1 MTLPSLKQIL
11 RPSAVGGGSHLL
23 VALVRWGAWAV
34 LALVAARGVAFL
46 GEEFL
51 RRHTLALRTEHV
63 LQSVLGSREG
73 ASRGAPPGVIAFVE
87 RNPFGVPPR
96 PAVASAP
103 VVETPA
109 PGLSLADVQVEGTVA
124 GVGALVSTEEG
135 PRWILQREEFRG
147 YLVFRVQAGGVLLSR
162 DGQETFLPLVFV
174 GGSPGAPASLTVAGS
189 PSSGSSAPPA
199 LLPAF
204 QGKVSSAAPG
214 KEGVVAREVVNAL
227 LMNPFDELKLVRLIP
242 KVDDQGK
249 AGGLEVAALEDKSI
263 LSTLGVR
270 PGDVIKGINGIT
282 MNNMGDVANA
292 INSLMGGSKFDVAI
306 VRDGKPEQLSY
317 AVK

>member
-11 RPSAVGGGSHLL
+11 RPSAAGGGSHLL

-63 LQSVLGSREG
+63 LQSVLGARES
-73 ASRGAPPGVIAFVE
+73 ASRGAPPGVVAFVE

-96 PAVASAP
+96 PAVASVP
-103 VVETPA
+103 VAETTG

-162 DGQETFLPLVFV
+162 DGQDTFLPLVFV
-174 GGSPGAPASLTVAGS
+174 GGSPGAPVPLTVAG
-189 PSSGSSAPPA
+189 PPPSGSSAPPPP
-199 LLPAF
+199 PAF

-242 KVDDQGK
+242 KVDDQGR

-282 MNNMGDVANA
+282 MNNMGDVA
-292 INSLMGGSKFDVAI
+292 I